1 MTKKT
6 ENAKEEKKA
15 VKIVYFDMSK
25 FAQDI
30 IAKRKELGLVKS
42 VMAEKLQLNLLTL
55 DRYENEKSI
64 PRPDHLYQICQMLR
78 LDPKDY
84 HATCQT
90 QPQDID
96 AESTE
101 AFDKMRFAMDLKNAR
116 KELHL
121 TQADIVEKYKISKT
135 LFGSYEREGC
145 VSTEM
150 LYKLCVLFDLD
161 VNIYFRKT
169 RQDGNSK

>member
-1 MTKKT
+1 MTEK
-6 ENAKEEKKA
+6 EKKPPK
-15 VKIVYFDMSK
+15 VVYFDMPK

-55 DRYENEKSI
+55 DRYENNKSI

-84 HATCQT
+84 HTTHQN
-90 QPQDID
+90 QPETID
-96 AESTE
+96 TEIPE
-101 AFDKMRFAMDLKNAR
+101 AFDRLRFASDLIQTR
-116 KELHL
+116 KDRHL
-121 TQADIVEKYKISKT
+121 TQADVYTSYGISKS
-135 LFGSYEREGC
+135 LYGSYEREGC

-150 LYKLCVLFDLD
+150 LYKLCTLFDLD
-161 VNIYFRKT
+161 VSSYFRK
-169 RQDGNSK
+169 Q

>member
-1 MTKKT
+1 M
-6 ENAKEEKKA
+6 AEK
-15 VKIVYFDMSK
+15 VMYFDMSK

-64 PRPDHLYQICQMLR
+64 PRPDHLYQICQMLN

-84 HATCQT
+84 HATYQT
-90 QPQDID
+90 LPEAID
-96 AESTE
+96 TESSE
-101 AFDKMRFAMDLKNAR
+101 VFDRMRFASDLVQTR
-116 KELHL
+116 KERHL
-121 TQADIVEKYKISKT
+121 TQADVYQKYGISKS
-135 LFGSYEREGC
+135 LYGPYEREGC

-161 VNIYFRKT
+161 VNSYFRK
-169 RQDGNSK
+169 GS